1 MAIGTAAIVSAGL
14 QGAGA
19 VVSFLE
25 AEDQRNAQK
34 KAEIASKEYIE
45 KAARELEKDEF
56 AALNVPLDAF
66 GEQYRQNIRG
76 QQQGIQSLQEGDP
89 RNLAAGVGNVVGAAT
104 AGNEQTRIQMGEALY
119 KNSKMKATSREAI
132 KQQGIDLLTGQA
144 ADESMR
150 ARDASEN
157 TAAYTTQGMNALG
170 SVGTTLFEGSDLY
183 RNNKSEQNANL
194 LSLVDRSKT
203 VGLTDAQILKSFKT
217 LTKQEL
223 KDFQAGGGLP
233 DGFNFG
239 IITAE
244 ETVEDPPVVVPAP
257 VVAEKK

>member
-183 RNNKSEQNANL
+183 RNNKSEQNADL
-194 LSLVDRSKT
+194 LSLARKNTKFGDK
-203 VGLTDAQILKSFKT
+203 TDADILK
-217 LTKQEL
+217 LLGNLNKQEL
-223 KDFQAGGGLP
+223 KDFQAGGSLP
-233 DGFNFG
+233 ASFDFG
-239 IITAE
+239 IIPA
-244 ETVEDPPVVVPAP
+244 VVV
-257 VVAEKK
+257 E

>member
-157 TAAYTTQGMNALG
+157 KAAYTTQGMNALG

-183 RNNKSEQNANL
+183 RANKSEQNADL
-194 LSLVDRSKT
+194 LSLARKNTKFGDK
-203 VGLTDAQILKSFKT
+203 TDADILK
-217 LTKQEL
+217 LLGNLNKQEL
-223 KDFQAGGGLP
+223 KDFQAGGSLP
-233 DGFNFG
+233 ASFDFG
-239 IITAE
+239 IIPA
-244 ETVEDPPVVVPAP
+244 VVVG
-257 VVAEKK
+257 EE

>member
-157 TAAYTTQGMNALG
+157 KAAYTTQGMNALG

-183 RNNKSEQNANL
+183 RNNKSEQNADL
-194 LSLVDRSKT
+194 LSLARKNTKFGDK
-203 VGLTDAQILKSFKT
+203 TDADILK
-217 LTKQEL
+217 LLGNLNKQEL
-223 KDFQAGGGLP
+223 KDFQAGGSLP
-233 DGFNFG
+233 ASFDFG
-239 IITAE
+239 IIPA
-244 ETVEDPPVVVPAP
+244 VVV
-257 VVAEKK
+257 E

>member
-157 TAAYTTQGMNALG
+157 KAAYTTQGMNALG

-183 RNNKSEQNANL
+183 RANKSEQNADL
-194 LSLVDRSKT
+194 LSLARKNTKFGDK
-203 VGLTDAQILKSFKT
+203 TDADILK
-217 LTKQEL
+217 LLGNLNKQEL
-223 KDFQAGGGLP
+223 KDFQAGGSLP
-233 DGFNFG
+233 ASFDFG
-239 IITAE
+239 IIPA
-244 ETVEDPPVVVPAP
+244 VVV
-257 VVAEKK
+257 E

>member
-1 MAIGTAAIVSAGL
+1 
-14 QGAGA
+14 
-19 VVSFLE
+19 
-25 AEDQRNAQK
+25 
-34 KAEIASKEYIE
+34 YIE

-157 TAAYTTQGMNALG
+157 KAAYTTQGMNALG

-183 RNNKSEQNANL
+183 RANKSEQNADL
-194 LSLVDRSKT
+194 LSLARKNTKFGDK
-203 VGLTDAQILKSFKT
+203 TDADILK
-217 LTKQEL
+217 LLGNLNKQEL
-223 KDFQAGGGLP
+223 KDFQAGGSLP
-233 DGFNFG
+233 ASFDFG
-239 IITAE
+239 IIPA
-244 ETVEDPPVVVPAP
+244 VVV
-257 VVAEKK
+257 E